1 MQCVFNKK
9 VIEKVT
15 AFPSGLLKLLEV
27 ELKLIFWRLAWI
39 SPCVTS
45 EYTWKMGSLAWKLYY
60 LNLWNWHQNLS
71 ESCEMLW
78 CLSLHWKYLNIMSRL
93 HYALQ
98 NVSEEYTVKWPDGP
112 RNARYMVHITLLSY
126 SMRRNSY
133 MRRCVLMEKNN
144 GLVKYG
150 FKMAAWRG
158 SVHDE
163 LSHYTLFIGCEGNW
177 MFIL

>member
-112 RNARYMVHITLLSY
+112 RNAKYMVHIILFYLIAWEDTVTWDAVCWWKKTMGWLNMASKWLHGEDLSMTNCHIIHY
-126 SMRRNSY
+126 S
-133 MRRCVLMEKNN
+133 
-144 GLVKYG
+144 LVVK
-150 FKMAAWRG
+150 A
-158 SVHDE
+158 
-163 LSHYTLFIGCEGNW
+163 I
-177 MFIL
+177 